1 LRARS
6 CLRLKT
12 TPGDPSDPRAMFP
25 LRRATGSRLRPS
37 NFWVTYDTALY
48 LRDRPLSGDPEDVT
62 DFCHPGEFT
71 LRARSLTIDAGNSYR
86 NDRNRAQ
93 PRTPAGLYS

>member
-1 LRARS
+1 
-6 CLRLKT
+6 
-12 TPGDPSDPRAMFP
+12 MFP

-62 DFCHPGEFT
+62 DLCHPGEFT
-71 LRARSLTIDAGNSYR
+71 LHARSLTIDAGNSYR